1 MADAIQL
8 AIRRR
13 TQCDRLN
20 ACRLMAHHRIHLRTS
35 KLDANRHPQF
45 PCSKSREKRVRP
57 DITFAPEAT
66 AQEFTYNVDLFG
78 RYSEHYRDQLF
89 RSEDMLGCFI
99 KSQRAVGQSRTDG
112 LPKAQTAAR
121 TNQCEWRVADLHP
134 RGHSGS
140 KTNENRGSH
149 SVI

>member
-1 MADAIQL
+1 MANAIQL

-78 RYSEHYRDQLF
+78 GYAEHHRHQLF

-99 KSQRAVGQSRTDG
+99 KSQRAVGVPGRDRRVRLHRIVVSIGRRVGVFD
-112 LPKAQTAAR
+112 PDWAAGDR
-121 TNQCEWRVADLHP
+121 LVSVTN
-134 RGHSGS
+134 
-140 KTNENRGSH
+140 
-149 SVI
+149 